1 MTTSNLCG
9 IAKKLCIRVIFARLG
24 VSAVK
29 LEPDAGGHKG
39 GCRMNWRAMW
49 RLSPLLLALLCTA
62 CGPALVTSEPVT
74 PVPQAGTPGEGAVAP
89 APGVTASPPS
99 DVPLAALVNGRPI
112 ALADYER
119 ALGQYEADLPL
130 QGIDPASP
138 KGQAELARAR
148 SWILDFMITEEL
160 IVQAAEEA
168 GITISDEE
176 VDAVMAEMI
185 AENGGEEAFLAKL
198 ESWGETYEIH
208 REKERRGLIVMRM
221 SQLIADSVP
230 KVAEHVH
237 ARHILVDTLE
247 EAERL
252 HDQLEKGA
260 DFATLARTYS
270 QDLITRE
277 AEGDLGW
284 FPRGILTVP
293 EVEEVAFSLN
303 PGEYSD
309 VVSSLLG
316 YHIVQV
322 VERDPA
328 REVSLDNLH
337 LLQESVLQEWVDGLR
352 AQADV
357 QIFVDTAP

>member
-1 MTTSNLCG
+1 MNL
-9 IAKKLCIRVIFARLG
+9 
-24 VSAVK
+24 
-29 LEPDAGGHKG
+29 
-39 GCRMNWRAMW
+39 RAMW

-62 CGPALVTSEPVT
+62 CGPALVTSAPVT
-74 PVPQAGTPGEGAVAP
+74 SIPLDGTPGAEPVVPIGEITPSPASDAP
-89 APGVTASPPS
+89 V
-99 DVPLAALVNGRPI
+99 AALVNGRPI
-112 ALADYER
+112 FLADYER

-130 QGIDPASP
+130 RGIDPGSSE
-138 KGQAELARAR
+138 GQAELARAR

-168 GITISDEE
+168 GITVSDEE
-176 VDAVMAEMI
+176 VDTVMAEMV
-185 AENGGEEAFLAKL
+185 AENGGLEAFLAKL
-198 ESWGETYEIH
+198 ENWGETYEIH
-208 REKERRGLIVMRM
+208 REKEHRGLVVMRM

-237 ARHILVDTLE
+237 ARHILVDTFE

-328 REVSLDNLH
+328 REVSPDNLH
-337 LLQESVLQEWVDGLR
+337 LLQEGVLQEWVDGLR
-352 AQADV
+352 TQADV

>member
-1 MTTSNLCG
+1 MNL
-9 IAKKLCIRVIFARLG
+9 
-24 VSAVK
+24 
-29 LEPDAGGHKG
+29 
-39 GCRMNWRAMW
+39 RAMW
-49 RLSPLLLALLCTA
+49 RLASFLLVLACTA
-62 CGPALVTSEPVT
+62 CGPALVTSEPIT
-74 PVPQAGTPGEGAVAP
+74 SIPLAGTPVGATVAP
-89 APGVTASPPS
+89 MPGATALPVS
-99 DVPLAALVNGRPI
+99 DAPLAALVNGRPI
-112 ALADYER
+112 YLADYER

-130 QGIDPASP
+130 RGIDPASAE
-138 KGQAELARAR
+138 GQAELVKAR

-160 IVQAAEEA
+160 IVQAAEKA
-168 GITISDEE
+168 GITVSDEE

-185 AENGGEEAFLAKL
+185 VENGGEEAFQAKLAK
-198 ESWGETYEIH
+198 WGETYEIH
-208 REKERRGLIVMRM
+208 RENERRGLIVMQM
-221 SQLIADSVP
+221 SQRIADSVP

-237 ARHILVDTLE
+237 ARHILVDTRE

-252 HDQLEKGA
+252 HDQLDNGA

-270 QDLITRE
+270 QDDITRD

-303 PGEYSD
+303 PGEYSG

-328 REVSLDNLH
+328 REVSPDNLH
-337 LLQESVLQEWVDGLR
+337 LLQEGVLQEWVDGLR
-352 AQADV
+352 TMADI

>member
-1 MTTSNLCG
+1 MNLKA
-9 IAKKLCIRVIFARLG
+9 IWRRVPF
-24 VSAVK
+24 
-29 LEPDAGGHKG
+29 
-39 GCRMNWRAMW
+39 
-49 RLSPLLLALLCTA
+49 LLVLVCTA

-74 PVPQAGTPGEGAVAP
+74 STPPSGAPGGGPAAPVPGATGLPV
-89 APGVTASPPS
+89 S
-99 DVPLAALVNGRPI
+99 DAPLAALVNGRPI
-112 ALADYER
+112 YLADYER

-130 QGIDPASP
+130 RGLDPASP
-138 KGQAELARAR
+138 EGQAELTRAR

-160 IVQAAEEA
+160 IVQAAEKA
-168 GITISDEE
+168 GITVSDEE

-185 AENGGEEAFLAKL
+185 AENGGEEAFQAKL
-198 ESWGETYEIH
+198 EGFGENYAIH
-208 REKERRGLIVMRM
+208 REQQRRGLIVMKM
-221 SQLIADSVP
+221 SQLVADSVP
-230 KVAEHVH
+230 KVAEHVR
-237 ARHILVDTLE
+237 ARHILVDTPE

-270 QDLITRE
+270 QDPNTRE

-303 PGEYSD
+303 PGEYSG
-309 VVSSLLG
+309 VVPSLLG

-328 REVSLDNLH
+328 REVSPDNLH
-337 LLQESVLQEWVDGLR
+337 LLQERVLQEWVDGLK
-352 AQADV
+352 AQADI
-357 QIFVDTAP
+357 QIFVDAAP